1 MRTAFYLLILVAFQA
16 ILLAEPHKQEV
27 RKELYPFDNTQD
39 EIRFNRLIQDYRC
52 PKCQSS
58 NLSGSNAPI
67 AKDLKLEIY
76 KLIKKGKKDDEIAE
90 FLTQRYGNFILYKP
104 PFITSTYVLWIGPF
118 VFLFCI
124 LICIFLIRRSHKRQA
139 ATFDEN
145 ALKDKLKSALEDR

>member
-16 ILLAEPHKQEV
+16 ILLAEPNKQEV
-27 RKELYPFDNTQD
+27 RKELYPFDNIQD
-39 EIRFNRLIQDYRC
+39 EIRFNRLIEDYRC

-76 KLIKKGKKDDEIAE
+76 KLIKKGNKDDEIAE

-104 PFITSTYVLWIGPF
+104 PFITSTYILWIGPF
-118 VFLFCI
+118 AFLFCI

-139 ATFDEN
+139 TTFDGNE
-145 ALKDKLKSALEDR
+145 LKDKIKSALEDR